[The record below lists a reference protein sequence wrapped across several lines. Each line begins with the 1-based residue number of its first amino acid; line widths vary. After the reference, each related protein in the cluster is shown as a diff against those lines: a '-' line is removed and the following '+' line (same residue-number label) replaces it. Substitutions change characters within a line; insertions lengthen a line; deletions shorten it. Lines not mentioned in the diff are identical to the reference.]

1 MTATEYPIRLKMPTE
16 KAVPVKL
23 DCVALEDRTIL
34 IIRGEN
40 GLYIEL
46 VGLSRIIYPLL
57 LNFVRVANPDSS
69 YGQKVRELTPEM
81 VVSYFEASPVLSY
94 MADDV
99 RGALLPAGA
108 DKVNQVELDLAK
120 VAHLKEPS
128 LADISE
134 VLTGRRYY
142 RGSTYARVKAVQNV
156 LISSSSPDQGD
167 QGQLKRAA

>member
-1 MTATEYPIRLKMPTE
+1 MTTTEYPIRLKMPTE

-46 VGLSRIIYPLL
+46 LGLSRLIHPML
-57 LNFVRVANPDSS
+57 LNFARVANPDSS

-94 MADDV
+94 MADEV
-99 RGALLPAGA
+99 RAAVLPAGSE
-108 DKVNQVELDLAK
+108 KVNHLGVDLAK

-134 VLTGRRYY
+134 VLNGSRYY
-142 RGSTYARVKAVQNV
+142 SGKTHARLKAVQTALN
-156 LISSSSPDQGD
+156 SSSSSEQGD
-167 QGQLKRAA
+167 QDQLKRAA